1 MDWLPKILSG
11 SIEKGLWICIFYT
24 YYNNDN
30 KNPRV
35 LKKQERNYG
44 ITVQKS
50 KHSFLIHDILKCLDK
65 LVLESFPMPLS
76 KCLFLSLVTPNQWGK
91 WSGKCGLKSSFSCTV
106 TYCREDLRWSMF
118 SGLPILWRSVSRHI
132 SQMTPLVS
140 WEELSTPSARGAQ
153 GGTLAT
159 QLGPACEGCGC
170 LSTKSIN
177 TLQAA
182 KRCAQN
188 SSTLHS

>member
-1 MDWLPKILSG
+1 M
-11 SIEKGLWICIFYT
+11 E
-24 YYNNDN
+24 
-30 KNPRV
+30 
-35 LKKQERNYG
+35 

-50 KHSFLIHDILKCLDK
+50 KHSFLICDILKCLDK

-76 KCLFLSLVTPNQWGK
+76 KCLLLPLVTRNQWGK
-91 WSGKCGLKSSFSCTV
+91 WSGKCGLKSSFSSTV

-118 SGLPILWRSVSRHI
+118 SGLPILWRNVSRHI

-140 WEELSTPSARGAQ
+140 WEELSMPSARGAQ
-153 GGTLAT
+153 GGTLAA
-159 QLGPACEGCGC
+159 QLGLACEGYSC

-177 TLQAA
+177 ALQAA

-188 SSTLHS
+188 SSTLHP